1 MKTALYAVVAAL
13 SAIFAPAAGAAE
25 IKVIAS
31 NAVREPY
38 RELVPVFEK
47 NTGHKVTIDWGGTVD
62 IVKRVGGGEIAD
74 VVIIP
79 AERIDDF
86 AKQRV
91 LMSRIDLARSG
102 VGVAVRAGAPR
113 PDISSAAA
121 LRSALLAAK
130 SIVLSSGPSSVYLP
144 TLFQKMGIADELK
157 PKIIQIGPGLPVGET
172 VARGEGEIGFTQMSE
187 LMSVK
192 GIDYLGPL
200 PAEVQFITVFSA
212 GVHAAAPAPE
222 AARALLKFLT
232 APEAAPVLKLHGM
245 EPG

>member
-1 MKTALYAVVAAL
+1 MKAALCAVAAAL
-13 SAIFAPAAGAAE
+13 AAFLAPAADAAE

-38 RELVPVFEK
+38 RELVPIFEK
-47 NTGHKVTIDWGGTVD
+47 STGNKVTIDWGGTVD

-79 AERIDDF
+79 AERVDDF
-86 AKQRV
+86 VKQGLIV
-91 LMSRIDLARSG
+91 SRIDLARSG

-121 LRSALLAAK
+121 LRNALLAAK
-130 SIVLSSGPSSVYLP
+130 SIVLSSGPSSLYLP

-157 PKIIQIGPGLPVGET
+157 PKIIKIGPGLPVGET

-200 PAEVQFITVFSA
+200 PADVQFITVFSA
-212 GVHAAAPAPE
+212 GLHAAAPAPD

-232 APEAAPVLKLHGM
+232 APEAAPVLKSHGM

>member
-1 MKTALYAVVAAL
+1 MKIVLYAVAAAL
-13 SAIFAPAAGAAE
+13 AAVLAPAAVAAE

-47 NTGHKVTIDWGGTVD
+47 STGHRVKIDWGGTVN
-62 IVKRVGGGEIAD
+62 IVRRVGGGEIAD
-74 VVIIP
+74 IVIIP
-79 AERIDDF
+79 AARIDQF
-86 AKQRV
+86 VKQGL
-91 LMSRIDLARSG
+91 LMNRIDLARSG

-121 LRSALLAAK
+121 LRNTLLAAK
-130 SIVLSSGPSSVYLP
+130 SIVLSSGPSSLYLP

-157 PKIIQIGPGLPVGET
+157 PKIIQIGP
-172 VARGEGEIGFTQMSE
+172 GFTQMSE

-212 GVHAAAPAPE
+212 GLHAAAPAPD
-222 AARALLKFLT
+222 AARALLRFLT
-232 APEAAPVLKLHGM
+232 APEATPVLRSHGM

>member
-1 MKTALYAVVAAL
+1 MKTALYAIAAL
-13 SAIFAPAAGAAE
+13 AAVLAPAACAAE

-38 RELVPVFEK
+38 HDLVPMFERS
-47 NTGHKVTIDWGGTVD
+47 TGHKVTIAWGGTVD
-62 IVKRVGGGEIAD
+62 IVKRVGGGEVAD
-74 VVIIP
+74 IIIIP

-86 AKQRV
+86 IKQRV
-91 LMSRIDLARSG
+91 LVGRVDLARSG

-121 LRSALLAAK
+121 LSNALLAAK

-144 TLFQKMGIADELK
+144 TMFRKMGIGDELK
-157 PKIIQIGPGLPVGET
+157 PKIIQIGPGLPVGEA

-212 GVHAAAPAPE
+212 GLHAAAPAPE

-232 APEAAPVLKLHGM
+232 GPEAAAALKRHGM